1 MSISNQQSAHV
12 DVSVDAKN
20 WSSEFISRAE
30 DKSMVEA
37 IDLIGV
43 HTSAVEALIEDK
55 FNFYDNLQMKTAD
68 AYKRAIHNAA
78 KGILSQHPLQEL
90 TAFPFDIP
98 EATINAM
105 TYQLSVSTL
114 ADVYQFPAEH
124 FEVIRGVGP
133 AKAKQ
138 LAKAISD
145 YATVLSSK
153 AHIDLKKSTEDQ
165 TVFYLLRHL
174 YLNRFY
180 GQFPQNLPTTEN
192 MMHFIRT
199 LEQTNLDLEGFT
211 SFGSIF
217 FPRNEDRTNTRTVL
231 AGLLN
236 EWVALNPADVVA
248 DEEDI
253 KAGREHHMQ
262 VSAQTVYDDFLNTPS
277 TYYAILSR
285 FAPEMVQPQKSSA
298 LAGQAF
304 AGGAIGEQ
312 LWESIKAT
320 ELDLSLMK
328 NTLRP
333 YQEFAVKFAVHQK
346 RMLLGDDMGLGKAL
360 PNSEPVLTPAGFKPM
375 GELRKH
381 DFVVGRDGKPTKIV
395 GVFPQGE
402 REIYRVTFQDGSFVN
417 CDLDHL
423 WTVQTNNDF
432 NRGKVWRT
440 LTARELLKQGVKQAN
455 GTGAGNRKFR
465 IPMMDAVEFPHA
477 ELPIDP
483 YILGALLG
491 DGGMAH
497 SATPRFST
505 ADSHFLDEFA
515 LREPTWVCKHIG
527 NYDYSYS
534 NASQQMRAAGINHTN
549 SYTKS
554 VPEVYKT
561 ASVAQ
566 RLEVVQGLMDTDGWI
581 SQDGSVCQFTTVS
594 PKLAEDFMWFIRS
607 LGGVAKKTIKP
618 IPKGGNY
625 EVINVTVNLPS
636 PMNPFKLER
645 KASKWASRVKY
656 TPTRLIDSIEF
667 SHVEDATCIKVA
679 AADELFVT
687 RDFVVTHNT
696 ISSIAV
702 MSHVTA
708 QTEEHITHLVVAPK
722 SVQENWSRELK
733 LHSQLTSIMVE
744 DKRQKINPAD
754 YDVIITT
761 YERINTSLASLVSGA
776 VIVDEAHLVKNPEAQ
791 RTQRVLSALEGKEHA
806 MFLTGTAIENNLEEL
821 TNLVSFVAPGLMSEL
836 AKLSDAPT
844 PDAYRDVISTAYLRR
859 NKEDVLTELPEL
871 TIKDEWVQMGSAEES
886 FYADALGSD
895 WHAVRKAGYRQ
906 VGFSKITRMREI
918 VENAQKTGE
927 KVLIFSFYLEILDT
941 VAAAFPNLP
950 QVRVDGSVDASERQK
965 LVDEFGAVNGT
976 SLFISQISTGGVG
989 LNLQSASRVILCE
1002 PQIKFSLETQAIARA
1017 HRMGQL
1023 NPVIAHRLATVDT
1036 LDERIVGLRNV
1047 KENLFDEYARNTDLG
1062 DKSVDLE
1069 DEGKVK
1075 KQLLADE
1082 RAKHGVSTTA
1092 TKTVA
1097 ASAPAVPTAP
1107 ANDDDEFTF

>member
-180 GQFPQNLPTTEN
+180 GQFPQDLPTTEN

-346 RMLLGDDMGLGKAL
+346 RMLLGDDMGLGK
-360 PNSEPVLTPAGFKPM
+360 
-375 GELRKH
+375 
-381 DFVVGRDGKPTKIV
+381 
-395 GVFPQGE
+395 
-402 REIYRVTFQDGSFVN
+402 
-417 CDLDHL
+417 
-423 WTVQTNNDF
+423 
-432 NRGKVWRT
+432 
-440 LTARELLKQGVKQAN
+440 
-455 GTGAGNRKFR
+455 
-465 IPMMDAVEFPHA
+465 
-477 ELPIDP
+477 
-483 YILGALLG
+483 
-491 DGGMAH
+491 
-497 SATPRFST
+497 
-505 ADSHFLDEFA
+505 
-515 LREPTWVCKHIG
+515 
-527 NYDYSYS
+527 
-534 NASQQMRAAGINHTN
+534 
-549 SYTKS
+549 
-554 VPEVYKT
+554 
-561 ASVAQ
+561 
-566 RLEVVQGLMDTDGWI
+566 
-581 SQDGSVCQFTTVS
+581 
-594 PKLAEDFMWFIRS
+594 
-607 LGGVAKKTIKP
+607 
-618 IPKGGNY
+618 
-625 EVINVTVNLPS
+625 
-636 PMNPFKLER
+636 
-645 KASKWASRVKY
+645 
-656 TPTRLIDSIEF
+656 
-667 SHVEDATCIKVA
+667 
-679 AADELFVT
+679 
-687 RDFVVTHNT
+687 T

-871 TIKDEWVQMGSAEES
+871 TVKDEWVQMGSAEES

-1082 RAKHGVSTTA
+1082 RAKHGVSTTT

-1097 ASAPAVPTAP
+1097 ASAPAAP